1 MENKQ
6 IKLIIVL
13 TIINIVILILNSK
26 DIFLE
31 DDSKHQTY
39 KLTDEFYEK
48 HAEFF
53 KDLEKLKE
61 SK

>member
-26 DIFLE
+26 DILLE
-31 DDSKHQTY
+31 DDRKHQTY

-48 HAEFF
+48 HAKFF

-61 SK
+61 LK